1 MGKFDFEIDQDF
13 VKKLEELSNP
23 DEYIPQILDATI
35 PILELSVKSE
45 LSKHRRT
52 SQLVNSVKKTKAS
65 KSPNGGYFV
74 CVRPTGK
81 SDTYLDSKGVLR
93 KYKVPLRNMEILAHL
108 EYGTSK
114 QTPKPIMTKAYKDS
128 QSAVMTKLQEEFS
141 KVVVEWV

>member
-13 VKKLEELSNP
+13 VKKLLELSDP
-23 DEYIPQILDATI
+23 DEYVPQILDSAI
-35 PILELSVKSE
+35 PILEESVKSE
-45 LSKHRRT
+45 LSKHKRT

-81 SDTYLDSKGVLR
+81 SDSYLDRNGVLR
-93 KYKVPLRNMEILAHL
+93 KYKVPVRNMEILAHL

-114 QTPKPIMTKAYKDS
+114 QKPTPILTKAYKDS
-128 QSAVMTKLQEEFS
+128 YNSVMAKMQEEFE
-141 KVVVEWV
+141 KVVVK

>member
-1 MGKFDFEIDQDF
+1 MGKFDFEIDKDF

-52 SQLVNSVKKTKAS
+52 SQLINSVKKTKAS

-81 SDTYLDSKGVLR
+81 SESYLDGKGVLR
-93 KYKVPLRNMEILAHL
+93 KYKVPVRNMEILAHL

-114 QTPKPIMTKAYKDS
+114 QKPTPILTKAYKDS
-128 QSAVMTKLQEEFS
+128 YNSVMAKMQEEFG
-141 KVVVEWV
+141 KVVVK

>member
-13 VKKLEELSNP
+13 VKKLLELSDP
-23 DEYIPQILDATI
+23 DEYVPQILDSAI
-35 PILELSVKSE
+35 PILEESVKSE
-45 LSKHRRT
+45 LSKHKRT

-81 SDTYLDSKGVLR
+81 SESYIDGKGVLR
-93 KYKVPLRNMEILAHL
+93 KYKVPVRNMEILAHL

-114 QTPKPIMTKAYKDS
+114 QRPTPILTKAYKDS
-128 QSAVMTKLQEEFS
+128 YNEVMTKMQEEFG
-141 KVVVEWV
+141 KVVVK

>member
-13 VKKLEELSNP
+13 VKKLLELSDP
-23 DEYIPQILDATI
+23 DEYVPQILDSAI
-35 PILELSVKSE
+35 PILEESVKSE
-45 LSKHRRT
+45 LSKHKRT

-81 SDTYLDSKGVLR
+81 SDSYLDGKGVLR
-93 KYKVPLRNMEILAHL
+93 KYKVPVRNMEILAHL

-114 QTPKPIMTKAYKDS
+114 QKPTPILTKAYKDS
-128 QSAVMTKLQEEFS
+128 YNEVMAKMQEEFG
-141 KVVVEWV
+141 KVVVK